1 MREILLIDDDE
12 CFRGMLFKLLSR
24 NGYAVVACNDGREG
38 VELFRKNPEFLVITD
53 LIMPG
58 QEGIGAVVR
67 QINVLSTRW
76 IGMSDQQSLLVSDLE
91 LGQQRPVALK
101 MEESGLR
108 KVFGC
113 LQALCDTD
121 RRRGPVTP

>member
-58 QEGIGAVVR
+58 QEGIDTILQLLQEFPGVKIIAMSGGGRVAPGIYLDSASCLGASRIFVKPFDNGEFLAAVR
-67 QINVLSTRW
+67 
-76 IGMSDQQSLLVSDLE
+76 
-91 LGQQRPVALK
+91 ALT
-101 MEESGLR
+101 E
-108 KVFGC
+108 
-113 LQALCDTD
+113 DT
-121 RRRGPVTP
+121 